1 MTAKC
6 CMNLLRVYIVNT
18 LHPFFVNFFLL
29 HPDCYTVYQKIFKC
43 APLVFGK
50 ISLQKFKFH
59 CDRFINKFISLW
71 QCSILY
77 MIYKKCWYFKP
88 PPKEMLLYITYQN
101 KSDIR
106 CNLILCKCWL
116 LKLVIIV
123 LLSYRTMTVNP
134 RYVEL
139 WFLQCRLSD
148 PVCLCAC
155 VRVRVRVCVN
165 VWNKKEKQHT
175 FFLT

>member
-1 MTAKC
+1 
-6 CMNLLRVYIVNT
+6 
-18 LHPFFVNFFLL
+18 
-29 HPDCYTVYQKIFKC
+29 
-43 APLVFGK
+43 
-50 ISLQKFKFH
+50 
-59 CDRFINKFISLW
+59 
-71 QCSILY
+71 
-77 MIYKKCWYFKP
+77 
-88 PPKEMLLYITYQN
+88 MLLYITYQN

-165 VWNKKEKQHT
+165 IWNKKGKTAHIL
-175 FFLT
+175 FNLAYCKHVLSN